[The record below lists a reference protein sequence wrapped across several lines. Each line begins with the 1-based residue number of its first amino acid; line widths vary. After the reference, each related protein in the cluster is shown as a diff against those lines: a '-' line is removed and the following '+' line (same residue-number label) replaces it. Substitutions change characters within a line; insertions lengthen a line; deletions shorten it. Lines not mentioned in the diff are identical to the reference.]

1 MPNPASVGLHAAVGL
16 GYKLAGWH
24 EVEHGGTLPMGEREA
39 GPDAAAELPKEVG
52 TEEWD
57 AALASGL

>member
-1 MPNPASVGLHAAVGL
+1 MGL
-16 GYKLAGWH
+16 GYKLGGWH
-24 EVEHGGTLPMGEREA
+24 EVEHGGTLPIGEREA